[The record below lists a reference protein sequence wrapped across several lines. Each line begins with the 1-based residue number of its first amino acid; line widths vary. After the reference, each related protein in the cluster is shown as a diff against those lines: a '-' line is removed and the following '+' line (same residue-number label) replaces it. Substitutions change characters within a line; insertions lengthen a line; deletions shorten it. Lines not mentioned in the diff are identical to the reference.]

1 VIGLT
6 ADKLLLIAVLVAIL
20 FGPERLPHLAERLG
34 STVRAFRHH
43 LTSTEQRMRDEL
55 GVDIDVDDWK
65 KLDPRRYDPRA
76 IIGRALAP
84 DAVSATTTVA
94 GDHAA
99 EAVVDDRSPRT
110 QRVPTNSAAAPE
122 HDTPTAEPAIRPVF
136 RRRSD
141 GHLELVSS
149 SPAAEEAETEIAVP
163 VAS

>member
-1 VIGLT
+1 MIGLT

-65 KLDPRRYDPRA
+65 KLDPRRYDPRT
-76 IIGRALAP
+76 IIERALSP
-84 DAVSATTTVA
+84 DSVSATTTVA

-99 EAVVDDRSPRT
+99 EAVVDDRSLRT
-110 QRVPTNSAAAPE
+110 ERVPTKSAASPE
-122 HDTPTAEPAIRPVF
+122 RDTSTAEPRPVF

-149 SPAAEEAETEIAVP
+149 SPSAEEAETEIAVP